1 MIPIETSVSRSKV
14 RVKIKPIIHMLGK
27 GGGGHL
33 SVLQT
38 SILSPPLKK
47 EGHIALHMSVG
58 QSVRRYV
65 GLP

>member
-27 GGGGHL
+27 GGGHL

-38 SILSPPLKK
+38 SILSPPLK